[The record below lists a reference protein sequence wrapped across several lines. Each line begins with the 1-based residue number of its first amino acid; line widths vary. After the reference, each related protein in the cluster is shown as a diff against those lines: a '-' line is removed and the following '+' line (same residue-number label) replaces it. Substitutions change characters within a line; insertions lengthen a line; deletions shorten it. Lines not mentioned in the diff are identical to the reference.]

1 MNAKILLVD
10 DDSDIQEFISYNLRK
25 ESHTVFQAFNG
36 LEAIDMAKKH
46 KPHLII
52 LDVMMPQMDG
62 METCKKIREIK
73 GLEKLMICFLSA
85 RSEDYSQIAGYDA
98 GADDYITKPVKL
110 NILVKKVNSML
121 RRVLDQNKES
131 EIETIEL
138 KSISVNCGNN
148 SVKVGDSDIFLP
160 KKEFELLR
168 LLASNPNKVFKRD
181 EIYEEVWGN
190 DIIVGDRT
198 IDVHVRKLRQ
208 KIGNQY
214 IKTLKSVGYKFEN
227 I

>member
-148 SVKVGDSDIFLP
+148 SVKVGDSDIVLP